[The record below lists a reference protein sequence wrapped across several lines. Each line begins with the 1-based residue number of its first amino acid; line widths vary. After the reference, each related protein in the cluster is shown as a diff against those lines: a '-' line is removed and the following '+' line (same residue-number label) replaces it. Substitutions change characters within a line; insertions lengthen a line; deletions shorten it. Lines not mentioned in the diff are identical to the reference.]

1 MTRRAGRRHTGRVK
15 LPRVECPCC
24 QRFIA
29 AGIVAG
35 APSKGRL
42 WRHDPPERPARFG
55 DALVS
60 CDGSLDIVDLP
71 TAGAQME
78 FAEPEEAAAGE
89 PVGPMG
95 TVALF

>member
-1 MTRRAGRRHTGRVK
+1 MK

-24 QRFIA
+24 QRHIA

-71 TAGAQME
+71 AYGTQLE
-78 FAEPEEAAAGE
+78 FTEPEDPAGGE
-89 PVGPMG
+89 QPESTDTMS
-95 TVALF
+95 LF